1 MVLPQNIEDKSFLI
15 FPCLLF
21 YCKASCLRFW
31 VIVTCWEIGTCI
43 CSGVDSQENG
53 NSGIM
58 YVLYSNFPV
67 IPFYT
72 VIVTHSLVQQMWS
85 PKYCAGPAEGPKKV

>member
-1 MVLPQNIEDKSFLI
+1 MLGV
-15 FPCLLF
+15 
-21 YCKASCLRFW
+21 
-31 VIVTCWEIGTCI
+31 GTCI
-43 CSGVDSQENG
+43 CSDVDSQENG

-72 VIVTHSLVQQMWS
+72 VIITHSLVQQM
-85 PKYCAGPAEGPKKV
+85 